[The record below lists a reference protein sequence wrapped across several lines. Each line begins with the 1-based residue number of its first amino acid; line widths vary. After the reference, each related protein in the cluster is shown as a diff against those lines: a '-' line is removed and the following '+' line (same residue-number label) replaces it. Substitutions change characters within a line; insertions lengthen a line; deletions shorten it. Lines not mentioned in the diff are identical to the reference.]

1 MKETV
6 TPGNHGSVCGR
17 KGLEAGLSRGL
28 GPAGGQGRLAKGWRC
43 NLLTLAESRDCWEE
57 NQNGPQQTP
66 LRPVPGRGQWRSPH
80 GPQDFVC
87 PPGLSNHAGPQSW
100 PPCRGLGP
108 ACDVPSAPPAGLTAA
123 PQRAGLGQSE
133 GLSGSASHLQRDRLD
148 APESHRC
155 RSCRGSRPGF
165 WGLCLRGDRRPC
177 GSRSPPPTH
186 RQAWGGALRSRC
198 QAQRTLHRV
207 QGSVTMAT
215 AGAGS
220 RTPQNSE
227 EHMGEGRTRGGA
239 PSRPPRGGAAAPSG
253 SPSSAPFI
261 PVFS

>member
-80 GPQDFVC
+80 GPRDFVC
-87 PPGLSNHAGPQSW
+87 TPGLSNHAGPQSW

-165 WGLCLRGDRRPC
+165 WGAVSPWRQEALRQPQPATHAQAGVGRGAAVPLP
-177 GSRSPPPTH
+177 SAENSPPGPGFRH
-186 RQAWGGALRSRC
+186 HGNCWGWK
-198 QAQRTLHRV
+198 
-207 QGSVTMAT
+207 
-215 AGAGS
+215 
-220 RTPQNSE
+220 QNSSE
-227 EHMGEGRTRGGA
+227 
-239 PSRPPRGGAAAPSG
+239 
-253 SPSSAPFI
+253 F
-261 PVFS
+261 